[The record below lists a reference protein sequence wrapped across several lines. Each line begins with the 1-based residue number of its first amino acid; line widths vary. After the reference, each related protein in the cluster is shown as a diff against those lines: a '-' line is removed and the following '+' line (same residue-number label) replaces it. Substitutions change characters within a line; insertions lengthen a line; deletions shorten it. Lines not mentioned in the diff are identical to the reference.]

1 MVYGGQWLGKDLF
14 LVCSGNGSHTV
25 TDILQNS
32 SCRWFPP
39 WLFFVCDQTQHSL
52 SKTGNIFFYL
62 KLGINLAFLSSM
74 KKEAR
79 QHQYLGMVY
88 FFPHLLPSKGF
99 MAPSTLVA
107 LLASHH
113 RHLCQHQWLII
124 QAIENWLEFAK
135 LGFKHGS
142 KIYARPN
149 KALPFIFHS
158 WLFSRFWPKRKIALT
173 IFLFFLTLP
182 GAWYEWC
189 LFIKLVPGVKE
200 MRFLLLFH
208 NTATCPYI
216 SLLDIIITSCR
227 S

>member
-1 MVYGGQWLGKDLF
+1 MWPNPTLSFQNRKHIFLLETGHKFGFSFLNEKGGQTASVSWDGL
-14 LVCSGNGSHTV
+14 
-25 TDILQNS
+25 
-32 SCRWFPP
+32 
-39 WLFFVCDQTQHSL
+39 
-52 SKTGNIFFYL
+52 
-62 KLGINLAFLSSM
+62 
-74 KKEAR
+74 
-79 QHQYLGMVY
+79 